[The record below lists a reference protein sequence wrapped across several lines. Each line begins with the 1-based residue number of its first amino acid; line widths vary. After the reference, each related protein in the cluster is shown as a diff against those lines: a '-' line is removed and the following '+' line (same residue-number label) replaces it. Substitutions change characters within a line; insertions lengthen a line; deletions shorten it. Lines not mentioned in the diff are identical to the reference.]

1 MFDQLD
7 QLVEVIPLVSRYASG
22 EWTREP
28 GCEELCST
36 PLSHCLEVSVLRR
49 HFRSCLRLLC
59 TC

>member
-7 QLVEVIPLVSRYASG
+7 QLVEVIPLVSRHASG

-28 GCEELCST
+28 GCKELCST
-36 PLSHCLEVSVLRR
+36 PLSHCPQVSVLRR
-49 HFRSCLRLLC
+49 HVRSGLRLLR